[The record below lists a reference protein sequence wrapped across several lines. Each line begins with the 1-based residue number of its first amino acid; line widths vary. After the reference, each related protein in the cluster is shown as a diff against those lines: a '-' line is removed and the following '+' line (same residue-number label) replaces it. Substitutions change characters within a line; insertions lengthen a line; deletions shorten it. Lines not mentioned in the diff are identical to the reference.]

1 VEIAGFFAADR
12 GLLDGVPRS
21 ANLFARM
28 ISWIYLIAG
37 LGLLY
42 LGAQILVKGGAALA
56 LRLGLNALVVGL
68 TVIAYGTSSPE
79 MVVSV
84 SASLQ
89 DNGAIAIGTVVGSNI
104 CNIALILGVC
114 ALVSPLSASAQIIR
128 REIPIMIGVSVLL
141 AAMLWDEQ
149 LSRLEGG
156 VLFAGIVVYTVL
168 TVREARAETKGKAE
182 QEYGEDFPA
191 GSMGLGKSVLLVVAG
206 LGVLVVASQLFVG
219 GAVVLAKSWGVT
231 EAVIGLT
238 VVAVGT
244 SMPELATSLVAAV
257 RGHGDVAIGNVVGSN
272 IFNVLGILGIAA
284 LINPIDTS
292 GLSRVDL
299 ATMVV
304 AALAMLPAARSGG
317 VISRLEGAVLLFAYF
332 GYTAWLVAQ
341 TI

>member
-1 VEIAGFFAADR
+1 
-12 GLLDGVPRS
+12 
-21 ANLFARM
+21 M
-28 ISWIYLIAG
+28 ISWFYLIAG

-89 DNGAIAIGTVVGSNI
+89 DNGAIAIGNVVGSNI

-191 GSMGLGKSVLLVVAG
+191 GSMGLGKSVLLAVAG

-244 SMPELATSLVAAV
+244 SLPEFATSLVAAV
-257 RGHGDVAIGNVVGSN
+257 RGHGDVAIGIVVGSN